1 MGNVQVM
8 LKIKNPSIL
17 KTLIVILSELPLK
30 RECPIHNG
38 TLENRIK

>member
-30 RECPIHNG
+30 KRMSDSQWYP
-38 TLENRIK
+38 